1 MQCYKAAFI
10 LSLLFCPFLASAA
23 GVAIAGTRVIYNEQ
37 SHEADIT
44 VKNTNPHD
52 PVLIQSWVDDLA
64 DNNKSPFI
72 VTPPLFRLDAGDSN
86 DLRVLLTSAQ
96 LPNDRESLFTLNIKV
111 IPANTAPAGENI
123 LQFAIKNQLK
133 LIYRPAGLPGSALDA
148 AQHLR
153 WRVSGNHLQAENA
166 SPYYVTITTLSCAGQ
181 NQKTPLE
188 RSVIAPHSREEYS
201 LPGEAC
207 AREVSWRI
215 LDDFGAVQTFSAPV
229 SARCATARLIPL
241 PSSASPSCW
250 ADRARSCTP
259 RRPLIWICWRKTTIC
274 RQWICNAS
282 ISRRA
287 SRQATIR

>member
-86 DLRVLLTSAQ
+86 DLRVLLTSPQ
-96 LPNDRESLFTLNIKV
+96 LPSDRESLFTLNIKV

-133 LIYRPAGLPGSALDA
+133 LIYRPAGLPGSSLDA

-188 RSVIAPHSREEYS
+188 RSVIAPHSLKS
-201 LPGEAC
+201 MPSP
-207 AREVSWRI
+207 ARP
-215 LDDFGAVQTFSAPV
+215 AP
-229 SARCATARLIPL
+229 AR
-241 PSSASPSCW
+241 
-250 ADRARSCTP
+250 
-259 RRPLIWICWRKTTIC
+259 
-274 RQWICNAS
+274 
-282 ISRRA
+282 
-287 SRQATIR
+287 

>member
-1 MQCYKAAFI
+1 MQCYEAAFI

-166 SPYYVTITTLSCAGQ
+166 SLS
-181 NQKTPLE
+181 
-188 RSVIAPHSREEYS
+188 
-201 LPGEAC
+201 
-207 AREVSWRI
+207 
-215 LDDFGAVQTFSAPV
+215 
-229 SARCATARLIPL
+229 LIH
-241 PSSASPSCW
+241 
-250 ADRARSCTP
+250 
-259 RRPLIWICWRKTTIC
+259 I
-274 RQWICNAS
+274 
-282 ISRRA
+282 
-287 SRQATIR
+287 

>member
-52 PVLIQSWVDDLA
+52 PVLIQSWVGDLA

-166 SPYYVTITTLSCAGQ
+166 SPYYVTITTLTCAGQ

-201 LPGEAC
+201 SP
-207 AREVSWRI
+207 ARP
-215 LDDFGAVQTFSAPV
+215 AP
-229 SARCATARLIPL
+229 AR
-241 PSSASPSCW
+241 
-250 ADRARSCTP
+250 
-259 RRPLIWICWRKTTIC
+259 
-274 RQWICNAS
+274 
-282 ISRRA
+282 
-287 SRQATIR
+287 

>member
-1 MQCYKAAFI
+1 M
-10 LSLLFCPFLASAA
+10 
-23 GVAIAGTRVIYNEQ
+23 
-37 SHEADIT
+37 
-44 VKNTNPHD
+44 
-52 PVLIQSWVDDLA
+52 LIQSWVDDLA

-133 LIYRPAGLPGSALDA
+133 LIYRPAGLRLGARRGAAPALA
-148 AQHLR
+148 GQRQPPAGGECL
-153 WRVSGNHLQAENA
+153 
-166 SPYYVTITTLSCAGQ
+166 PYYVTITTLTCAGQ

-229 SARCATARLIPL
+229 SAH
-241 PSSASPSCW
+241 
-250 ADRARSCTP
+250 
-259 RRPLIWICWRKTTIC
+259 
-274 RQWICNAS
+274 
-282 ISRRA
+282 
-287 SRQATIR
+287 